1 MTRKALG
8 RGLSA
13 LLREPEI
20 PAQGLEQLPIDQIKP
35 NPFQPRRNFA
45 EEGLRE
51 LAESIRTS
59 GIVQPLVVRPAQ
71 GVYQLVAGERRW
83 RASKLAGLETV
94 PAIVRELDDRL
105 ALELALTENL
115 LREDLNPME
124 VASAYQALQ
133 TEFGLS
139 QEEIAQRVGISR
151 VAVTNTLR
159 LLKLSPEIQ
168 QLIREA
174 KITSGHARALLTM
187 YDPEA
192 QARLANAI
200 AELGLSV
207 REVENLAAIEDVRPK
222 KAKSEATTQAEP
234 DPNLQSAILEL
245 ERTLGTKV
253 KITGGNGRGKIEI
266 QYYSLEDLN
275 RIYSWITRSD

>member
-20 PAQGLEQLPIDQIKP
+20 PAQGLEQLPIDRIKP
-35 NPFQPRRNFA
+35 NPFQPRRDFA

-51 LAESIRTS
+51 LAESIRIS
-59 GIVQPLVVRPAQ
+59 GIVQPLLVRPAQ
-71 GVYQLVAGERRW
+71 GVYQLIAGERRW

-105 ALELALTENL
+105 TLELALTENL

-151 VAVTNTLR
+151 VAVTNCLR

-174 KITSGHARALLTM
+174 KITAGHARALLTM

-200 AELGLSV
+200 AQLGLSV

-222 KAKSEATTQAEP
+222 KTKSEATTHAEP

-275 RIYSWITRSD
+275 RIYGWITRSD